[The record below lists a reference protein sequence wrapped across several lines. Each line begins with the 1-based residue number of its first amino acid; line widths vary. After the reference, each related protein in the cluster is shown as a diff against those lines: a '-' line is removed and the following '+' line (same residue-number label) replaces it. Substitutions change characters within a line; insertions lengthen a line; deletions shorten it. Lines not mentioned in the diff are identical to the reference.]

1 MIVCGPRNPKAT
13 QAQNPTVLFEI
24 LSPSSAIFDLGGK
37 NAEYQTIP
45 TLRRYVVLHQT
56 QAAAEV
62 FSRGDDG
69 EWTYEFLDARGA
81 LDMPEV
87 EICVPLSEIYDDV
100 ELAT

>member
-1 MIVCGPRNPKAT
+1 M
-13 QAQNPTVLFEI
+13 AQLIGALDQGTTSTRFMV
-24 LSPSSAIFDLGGK
+24 FDLGGK

-62 FSRGDDG
+62 FSRGEDG
-69 EWTYEFLDARGA
+69 EWTYDFIDASGA

-87 EICVPLSEIYDDV
+87 EIAVPLSEIYDDV
-100 ELAT
+100 ELAR